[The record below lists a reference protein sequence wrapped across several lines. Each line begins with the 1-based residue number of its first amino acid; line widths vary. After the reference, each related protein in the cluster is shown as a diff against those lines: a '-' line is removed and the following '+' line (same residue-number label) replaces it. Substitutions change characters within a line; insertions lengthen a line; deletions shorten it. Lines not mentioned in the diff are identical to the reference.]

1 MPSKSK
7 LQTQPI
13 EDFISRIRVSK
24 NKQDKQIV
32 LSMKDAEKIADSLGQ
47 VMIRLTGIQEEI
59 IEAYKSVQE
68 SQTVNIE
75 MDGGNFS
82 KK

>member
-13 EDFISRIRVSK
+13 EDFVSRIRVSK

-47 VMIRLTGIQEEI
+47 VMIRLASIQEEI